1 MLELTRYT
9 ETSEP
14 TPYTAYTEDDND
26 PTQRFELS
34 RSDAIWESQERARLG
49 NHEAA
54 GVWLLVA
61 GEL

>member
-1 MLELTRYT
+1 MTLAAYT
-9 ETSEP
+9 ERHEP

-26 PTQRFELS
+26 PTVRLDMS
-34 RSDAIWESQERARLG
+34 KSDAIWEAHERLRLG

-61 GEL
+61 GSL